1 MIKSGYLFDEKSRE
15 ISRLLFLL
23 DVLLTLLVLLLVY
36 RTRQYLGLESS
47 TGLAAH
53 VALLPILGVPLG
65 YFLTRF
71 GAYQGL
77 RVVSLA
83 KYAYMVVK
91 AFVISLAVL
100 VGILFFLKVDFVSRS
115 FLIGFSLLS
124 ILVMVVVRGG
134 LIWWYFRRSV
144 QKGENY
150 LKVLIIGTGRRAK
163 RLTEM
168 LNLHNEWGIHILGY
182 MDTES
187 EQVGEPV
194 LEGKV
199 LGTVHEIEKILTSQV
214 VDEVILAVPR
224 SSLSF
229 MEEIVSACE
238 EQGVRFRFMADV
250 FDLQVA
256 RMQMVEMDGIP
267 LLTFDPVA
275 QNEKMLL
282 IKRLMD
288 LAIVLAAMPLI
299 LPLMGLIALAIKIDD
314 GGPILFVQE
323 RVGLR
328 KRLFPMLKFRSMVV
342 DAEAKLK
349 EIEHLNEAEGP
360 NFKIAKDPRIT
371 KVGHFLRK
379 TSLDELPQ
387 LLNVIRGHM
396 SLVGPRPMS
405 QRDVEL
411 FDRGIQRKR
420 FSVKPGLTCIWQIS
434 GRSNLSFEKWLEL
447 DLKYIDEWNLWMDF
461 KILFLTI
468 PVVLKGS
475 GAV

>member
-1 MIKSGYLFDEKSRE
+1 MSSAYQFDEKSRE

-23 DVLLTLLVLLLVY
+23 DVLLTLLVMVLLFRVREYFGYERGNELPGY
-36 RTRQYLGLESS
+36 
-47 TGLAAH
+47 
-53 VALLPILGVPLG
+53 VALLIILGVPLG
-65 YFLTRF
+65 FFLNRF
-71 GAYQGL
+71 GAYRGL
-77 RVVSLA
+77 RVVALG
-83 KYAYMVVK
+83 KYVYMVAK
-91 AFVISLAVL
+91 SFFISMAAL
-100 VGILFFLKVDFVSRS
+100 VAILFFLKVDFVSRS
-115 FLIGFSLLS
+115 FLVQFTLLS
-124 ILVMVVVRGG
+124 ILVMVSVRAG
-134 LIWWYFRRSV
+134 LTWWYFRRSV
-144 QKGENY
+144 QKGANY
-150 LKVLIIGTGRRAK
+150 LKVLIIGTGQRAK

-168 LNLHNEWGIHILGY
+168 LNQHNEWGIHILGY
-182 MDTES
+182 LDTDAEH
-187 EQVGEPV
+187 VGEFV
-194 LEGKV
+194 EQGKA
-199 LGTVHEIEKILTSQV
+199 LGTVDEIEAVLTSQV

-224 SSLSF
+224 SSLRF

-256 RMQMVEMDGIP
+256 RMRMVEMDGIP

-275 QNEKMLL
+275 QNEEKLL
-282 IKRLMD
+282 VKRLMD
-288 LAIVLAAMPLI
+288 LILVLGTMPLI
-299 LPLMGLIALAIKIDD
+299 LPVMALIALAIKLDD
-314 GGPILFVQE
+314 GGPIFFVQQ

-349 EIEHLNEAEGP
+349 EIEHMNEAEGP
-360 NFKIAKDPRIT
+360 NFKIAHDPRIT
-371 KVGHFLRK
+371 RVGGFLRK

-405 QRDVEL
+405 MRDVDL
-411 FDRGIQRKR
+411 FDKGIQRKR

-447 DLKYIDEWNLWMDF
+447 DLKYIDEWNLWMDL
-461 KILFLTI
+461 KILFKTV

>member
-1 MIKSGYLFDEKSRE
+1 MSTAYLFDEKSRE

-23 DVLLTLLVLLLVY
+23 DILLTLLVMLLVF
-36 RTRQYLGLESS
+36 RTREYYGIDASS
-47 TGLAAH
+47 NLAVY

-71 GAYQGL
+71 GAYRGL
-77 RVVSLA
+77 RVVSLWR
-83 KYAYMVVK
+83 YAFMVVK
-91 AFVISLAVL
+91 AFAISLIIL

-115 FLIGFSLLS
+115 FLIEFAVAST
-124 ILVMVVVRGG
+124 LVMVAVRGS
-134 LIWWYFRRSV
+134 LVWWYFRRSV
-144 QKGENY
+144 QRGENY
-150 LKVLIIGTGRRAK
+150 LKVVIIGTGRRAK
-163 RLTEM
+163 HLTEM
-168 LNLHNEWGIHILGY
+168 LNRHNEWGIHILGY
-182 MDTES
+182 LDTDAKQAEGS
-187 EQVGEPV
+187 Q
-194 LEGKV
+194 LAGKV
-199 LGTVHEIEKILTSQV
+199 LGNVNEIEKILTSQV

-224 SSLSF
+224 SSLSY

-250 FDLQVA
+250 FALQVA
-256 RMQMVEMDGIP
+256 RMRLVEMDGIP

-275 QNEKMLL
+275 QNEEKLL
-282 IKRLMD
+282 VKRLMD
-288 LAIVLAAMPLI
+288 LIIVLAAMPI
-299 LPLMGLIALAIKIDD
+299 LLPIMGLIALAIKLDD
-314 GGPILFVQE
+314 GGPVFFVQE

-342 DAEAKLK
+342 DAEARLK

-371 KVGHFLRK
+371 RVGGFLRK

-411 FDRGIQRKR
+411 FDKGIQRKR

-434 GRSNLSFEKWLEL
+434 GRSNLSFERWLEL
-447 DLKYIDEWNLWMDF
+447 DLKYIDEWNLWMDL

>member
-1 MIKSGYLFDEKSRE
+1 MSTGYLFDEKSRE

-23 DVLLTLLVLLLVY
+23 DILLALLTLLVVFRVRVRY
-36 RTRQYLGLESS
+36 GLESS
-47 TGLAAH
+47 NDLAGY

-65 YFLTRF
+65 YFLTKF
-71 GAYQGL
+71 GAYRGL

-83 KYAYMVVK
+83 RYAYLLFK
-91 AFVISLAVL
+91 AFLISLTIL
-100 VGILFFLKVDFVSRS
+100 FGLLFFLKVDFVNRS
-115 FLIGFSLLS
+115 TLIMFSLLS
-124 ILVMVVVRGG
+124 IFVMVGVRGG
-134 LIWWYFRRSV
+134 LIWWYFRRSI
-144 QKGENY
+144 QRGENY
-150 LKVLIIGTGRRAK
+150 LKVLIIGTGRRA
-163 RLTEM
+163 RQLTDM
-168 LNLHNEWGIHILGY
+168 LNRHNEWGIHILGY
-182 MDTES
+182 LDTDS
-187 EQVGEPV
+187 RAAGTGQLAGQ
-194 LEGKV
+194 V
-199 LGTVHEIEKILTSQV
+199 LGTVQEIEEVLTSRV

-224 SSLSF
+224 SSLSL

-256 RMQMVEMDGIP
+256 RMRLVEMDGIP

-275 QNEKMLL
+275 QNEKKLL

-288 LAIVLAAMPLI
+288 LIIVLGAMPFI
-299 LPLMGLIALAIKIDD
+299 LPVMGLIALAIKLDD
-314 GGPILFVQE
+314 GGPIFFMQE
-323 RVGLR
+323 RVGLH
-328 KRLFPMLKFRSMVV
+328 KRIFPMLKFRSMVI
-342 DAEAKLK
+342 DAEAKMK

-360 NFKIAKDPRIT
+360 NFKIANDPRIT
-371 KVGHFLRK
+371 RVGRFIRK

-405 QRDVEL
+405 TRDVEL
-411 FDRGIQRKR
+411 FDKGIQRKR

-447 DLKYIDEWNLWMDF
+447 DLQYIDEWDLWVDL
-461 KILFLTI
+461 KILFKTV
-468 PVVLKGS
+468 PVVLRGS

>member
-1 MIKSGYLFDEKSRE
+1 LLYRVRVYLA
-15 ISRLLFLL
+15 
-23 DVLLTLLVLLLVY
+23 
-36 RTRQYLGLESS
+36 LESEKE
-47 TGLAAH
+47 LPAY
-53 VALLPILGVPLG
+53 VALLIIIGLPLG
-65 YFLTRF
+65 FLLLRF

-77 RVVSLA
+77 RVVSLLR
-83 KYAYMVVK
+83 YAFIVSK
-91 AFVISLAVL
+91 AYAISLAIL
-100 VGILFFLKVDFVSRS
+100 LAILFFLKVDVVSRS
-115 FLIGFSLLS
+115 FLLEYVLLI
-124 ILVMVVVRGG
+124 ILVMVSVRAG

-150 LKVLIIGTGRRAK
+150 LKVLIIGTGRRAQ

-168 LNLHNEWGIHILGY
+168 LNRHNEWGIHILGY
-182 MDTES
+182 LDTDA
-187 EQVGEPV
+187 EQVGGAV
-194 LEGKV
+194 LDAKV
-199 LGTVHEIEKILTSQV
+199 LGTVHEIEQVLTSRV

-224 SSLSF
+224 SNLSH

-282 IKRLMD
+282 VKRLMD
-288 LAIVLAAMPLI
+288 LTIVLASMPVV
-299 LPLMGLIALAIKIDD
+299 LPIMGLIALAIKLDD
-314 GGPILFVQE
+314 GGPIFFVQE

-328 KRLFPMLKFRSMVV
+328 KRSFPMLKFRSMVV
-342 DAEAKLK
+342 DAEARMK

-360 NFKIAKDPRIT
+360 NFKIADDPRIT
-371 KVGHFLRK
+371 RVGRFIRK

-447 DLKYIDEWNLWMDF
+447 DLKYIDEWDLWMDL
-461 KILFLTI
+461 KILFKTV

>member
-1 MIKSGYLFDEKSRE
+1 MVNPGNLFDEKSRE

-23 DVLLTLLVLLLVY
+23 DILLTLLVLVLVY
-36 RTRQYLGLESS
+36 DVRQYLGLESS

-53 VALLPILGVPLG
+53 VALLPILGVPMG
-65 YFLTRF
+65 YFLVRF

-77 RVVSLA
+77 RIVSLFR
-83 KYAYMVVK
+83 YAFIVLK
-91 AFVISLAVL
+91 AYLIGLIILLA
-100 VGILFFLKVDFVSRS
+100 ILFFLEVDFVSRS
-115 FLIGFSLLS
+115 FLVQFSLMN
-124 ILVMVVVRGG
+124 ILLMVLVRGG

-150 LKVLIIGTGRRAK
+150 LKVLIIGTGRRAR

-168 LNLHNEWGIHILGY
+168 LNSHNEWGIHILGY
-182 MDTES
+182 LDTQAS
-187 EQVGEPV
+187 QVEHP
-194 LEGKV
+194 LPEEKV
-199 LGTVHEIEKILTSQV
+199 LGTVDEIEDVLVSQV
-214 VDEVILAVPR
+214 VDEVILAIPR
-224 SSLSF
+224 SSLSY

-275 QNEKMLL
+275 QNEYMLL
-282 IKRLMD
+282 VKRLMD
-288 LAIVLAAMPLI
+288 LTIVLLCMPLI
-299 LPLMGLIALAIKIDD
+299 LPLMALIALAIKVDD
-314 GGPILFVQE
+314 GGPIFFVQE

-360 NFKIAKDPRIT
+360 NFKIADDPRIT
-371 KVGHFLRK
+371 RVGNFIRK

-405 QRDVEL
+405 QRDVEQ
-411 FDRGIQRKR
+411 FDQGIQRKR

-434 GRSNLSFEKWLEL
+434 GRSNLSFERWLEL
-447 DLKYIDEWNLWMDF
+447 DLKYIDEWNLWMDL
-461 KILFLTI
+461 KILFKTI
-468 PVVLKGS
+468 PVVVKGS

>member
-1 MIKSGYLFDEKSRE
+1 MVNPHNLFDEKSRE

-23 DVLLTLLVLLLVY
+23 DVLLTLLVFVLVFDA
-36 RTRQYLGLESS
+36 RVYLDIESS
-47 TGLAAH
+47 SDLSAH
-53 VALLPILGVPLG
+53 IALLPIIGVPMG
-65 YFLTRF
+65 YFLVRF

-77 RVVSLA
+77 RVVSLFR
-83 KYAYMVVK
+83 YAFIVLK
-91 AFVISLAVL
+91 AFFIGLLVLLA
-100 VGILFFLKVDFVSRS
+100 ILFFLKVDFVSRS
-115 FLIGFSLLS
+115 FLVQFSVLSMLL
-124 ILVMVVVRGG
+124 MVTVRGG
-134 LIWWYFRRSV
+134 LIWWYFRRSL

-150 LKVLIIGTGRRAK
+150 LKVLIIGTGRRAQH
-163 RLTEM
+163 LTEM
-168 LNLHNEWGIHILGY
+168 LNSHNEWGIHILGY
-182 MDTES
+182 LDTDAS
-187 EQVGEPV
+187 QADQRLV
-194 LEGKV
+194 EGRV
-199 LGTVHEIEKILTSQV
+199 LGNVSEIEEFLVSQV
-214 VDEVILAVPR
+214 IDEVILAVPR
-224 SSLSF
+224 SSLSY

-275 QNEKMLL
+275 QNESMLL
-282 IKRLMD
+282 VKRLMD
-288 LAIVLAAMPLI
+288 LTVVLLCMPLL
-299 LPLMGLIALAIKIDD
+299 LPLMALIALAIKIDD
-314 GGPILFVQE
+314 GGPIFFVQE

-328 KRLFPMLKFRSMVV
+328 KRLFPMLKFRSMVI

-360 NFKIAKDPRIT
+360 NFKIARDPRIT
-371 KVGHFLRK
+371 RVGHFIRK

-447 DLKYIDEWNLWMDF
+447 DLKYIDEWNLWMDL
-461 KILFLTI
+461 KILFKTI

>member
-1 MIKSGYLFDEKSRE
+1 MSAGYLFDEKSRE

-23 DVLLTLLVLLLVY
+23 DVLLTLLVMVLLY
-36 RTRQYLGLESS
+36 RVHEYLGLEEGH
-47 TGLAAH
+47 TLLAY
-53 VALLPILGVPLG
+53 VALLIILGVPLS
-65 YFLTRF
+65 FLLNRF
-71 GAYQGL
+71 GAYRGL
-77 RVVSLA
+77 RVVALG
-83 KYAYMVVK
+83 KYAYMVGK
-91 AFVISLAVL
+91 SFVISMSVL
-100 VGILFFLKVDFVSRS
+100 VAILFFLQVDFVSRA
-115 FLIGFSLLS
+115 FLLQFSLFS
-124 ILVMVVVRGG
+124 VVVMVSVRAG

-168 LNLHNEWGIHILGY
+168 LNRHNEWGIHILGY
-182 MDTES
+182 LDTDAEH
-187 EQVGEPV
+187 VGEFV
-194 LEGKV
+194 EHAKV
-199 LGTVHEIEKILTSQV
+199 LGTVDEITEVLTSQV

-229 MEEIVSACE
+229 MEEIVNACE
-238 EQGVRFRFMADV
+238 EQGVRFRLMADV
-250 FDLQVA
+250 LDMQVA
-256 RMQMVEMDGIP
+256 RMRMVEMDGIP

-275 QNEKMLL
+275 QNEEMLL
-282 IKRLMD
+282 VKRLMD
-288 LAIVLAAMPLI
+288 LILVLGAMPLI
-299 LPLMGLIALAIKIDD
+299 LPLMALTALAIKLDD
-314 GGPILFVQE
+314 GGPIFFVQQ

-328 KRLFPMLKFRSMVV
+328 KRIFPMLKFRSMVV

-360 NFKIAKDPRIT
+360 NFKIARDPRIT
-371 KVGHFLRK
+371 RVGAFLRK

-405 QRDVEL
+405 MRDVDQ
-411 FDRGIQRKR
+411 FDKGIQRKR

-447 DLKYIDEWNLWMDF
+447 DLKYIDEWNLWMDL
-461 KILFLTI
+461 KILFKTV

>member
-1 MIKSGYLFDEKSRE
+1 MSSGYLFDEKSRE

-23 DVLLTLLVLLLVY
+23 DILLSLLMLLVLYRAHEYFGLV
-36 RTRQYLGLESS
+36 TGS
-47 TGLAAH
+47 TTLPAY
-53 VALLPILGVPLG
+53 VALLIILGVPLG
-65 YFLTRF
+65 FLLNRF
-71 GAYQGL
+71 GAYRGL
-77 RVVSLA
+77 RVVSLV
-83 KYAYMVVK
+83 KYTYIVGKAYL
-91 AFVISLAVL
+91 ISLATL
-100 VGILFFLKVDFVSRS
+100 VVILFFLQVDFVSRS
-115 FLIGFSLLS
+115 FLIQYVLLS
-124 ILVMVVVRGG
+124 ILVMVFVRGS

-150 LKVLIIGTGRRAK
+150 LKVLIIGTGQRAK
-163 RLTEM
+163 HLTDM
-168 LNLHNEWGIHILGY
+168 LNRHNEWGIHVLGY
-182 MDTES
+182 LDTDVEH
-187 EQVGEPV
+187 VGSSILNGE
-194 LEGKV
+194 V
-199 LGTVHEIEKILTSQV
+199 LGTVHEIEQVLTSQV

-224 SSLSF
+224 SSLSY

-256 RMQMVEMDGIP
+256 RMRMVEMDGIP

-275 QNEKMLL
+275 QNESKLL
-282 IKRLMD
+282 VKRFMD
-288 LAIVLAAMPLI
+288 LILVLGAMPLI
-299 LPLMGLIALAIKIDD
+299 LPIMGLIALAIRLDD
-314 GGPILFVQE
+314 GGPIFFVQE

-360 NFKIAKDPRIT
+360 NFKIAHDPRIT
-371 KVGHFLRK
+371 RVGRFIRK

-434 GRSNLSFEKWLEL
+434 GRSNLSFERWLEL
-447 DLKYIDEWNLWMDF
+447 DLKYIDEWNLWMDL
-461 KILFLTI
+461 KILFMTI

>member
-1 MIKSGYLFDEKSRE
+1 MSSGYLFDEKSRE
-15 ISRLLFLL
+15 ISRLLYLL
-23 DVLLTLLVLLLVY
+23 DILLTLLVMILLY
-36 RTRQYLGLESS
+36 RIRQHLGLEMQQS
-47 TGLAAH
+47 LARY
-53 VALLPILGVPLG
+53 VALLPIIGVPLG
-65 YFLTRF
+65 YFLHRF

-77 RVVSLA
+77 RVLSLLKYTYIVS
-83 KYAYMVVK
+83 K
-91 AFVISLAVL
+91 AFLISLAIL
-100 VGILFFLKVDFVSRS
+100 VAILFFLQVDFVNRA
-115 FLIGFSLLS
+115 FLIEYAVLS
-124 ILVMVVVRGG
+124 TLVMVSVRGG

-150 LKVLIIGTGRRAK
+150 LKVLIIGTGKRAQH
-163 RLTEM
+163 LTEM
-168 LNLHNEWGIHILGY
+168 LNRHNEWGIHILGY
-182 MDTES
+182 LDTDAEH
-187 EQVGEPV
+187 VGDSV
-194 LEGKV
+194 LNSKV
-199 LGTVHEIEKILTSQV
+199 LGTVHEIEKVLTGQV

-224 SSLSF
+224 SSLRY
-229 MEEIVSACE
+229 MEEIVAACE

-250 FDLQVA
+250 FDLRVA

-282 IKRLMD
+282 AKRLMD
-288 LAIVLAAMPLI
+288 LSLVLASMPLV
-299 LPLMGLIALAIKIDD
+299 LPVMGLIALAIKLDD
-314 GGPILFVQE
+314 GGPIFFVQE

-360 NFKIAKDPRIT
+360 NFKIAHDPRIT
-371 KVGHFLRK
+371 RVGRFIRK
-379 TSLDELPQ
+379 TSLDEIPQ
-387 LLNVIRGHM
+387 LLNVVRGHM

-405 QRDVEL
+405 IRDVEL

-447 DLKYIDEWNLWMDF
+447 DLKYIDEWNLWMDL
-461 KILFLTI
+461 KILFKTV

>member
-1 MIKSGYLFDEKSRE
+1 MVNPHSLFDEKSRE

-23 DVLLTLLVLLLVY
+23 DILLNLLVLILVFDV
-36 RTRQYLGLESS
+36 RQFLGLESS
-47 TGLAAH
+47 SSLAAH
-53 VALLPILGVPLG
+53 VALLPILGVPMG
-65 YFLTRF
+65 YFLVRF

-77 RVVSLA
+77 RIVSLFR
-83 KYAYMVVK
+83 YAFIVLK
-91 AFVISLAVL
+91 AFSIGLVVLLA
-100 VGILFFLKVDFVSRS
+100 ILFFLKVDFVSRF
-115 FLIGFSLLS
+115 FLVQYSVLS
-124 ILVMVVVRGG
+124 ILLMVIVRGG

-150 LKVLIIGTGRRAK
+150 LKVLIIGTGRRAL

-168 LNLHNEWGIHILGY
+168 LNSHNEWGIHILGY
-182 MDTES
+182 VDTDS
-187 EQVGEPV
+187 TQQDQKLVD
-194 LEGKV
+194 GKV
-199 LGTVHEIEKILTSQV
+199 LGSVDEIENVLVSQV

-224 SSLSF
+224 SSLSY
-229 MEEIVSACE
+229 MEDIVSACE

-275 QNEKMLL
+275 QNEYMLL
-282 IKRLMD
+282 VKRLMD
-288 LAIVLAAMPLI
+288 LTLVLLCMPLI
-299 LPLMGLIALAIKIDD
+299 LPIMAMIALAIKIDD
-314 GGPILFVQE
+314 GGPVFFMQE

-328 KRLFPMLKFRSMVV
+328 KRLFPMMKFRSMVV

-360 NFKIAKDPRIT
+360 NFKIARDPRIT
-371 KVGHFLRK
+371 RVGNFIRK

-447 DLKYIDEWNLWMDF
+447 DLKYIDEWNLWMDL
-461 KILFLTI
+461 KILFKTI

>member
-1 MIKSGYLFDEKSRE
+1 MRSGYLFDEKSRE

-23 DVLLTLLVLLLVY
+23 DILLTLLVMILLY
-36 RTRQYLGLESS
+36 RVREHFGREPEGILP
-47 TGLAAH
+47 AF
-53 VALLPILGVPLG
+53 VAILIILDVPLG
-65 YFLTRF
+65 FFLTKF

-77 RVVSLA
+77 RTVSVVR
-83 KYAYMVVK
+83 YAYIVGK
-91 AFVISLAVL
+91 GFLISIALLVL
-100 VGILFFLKVDFVSRS
+100 ILFFLKVDFVNRS
-115 FLIGFSLLS
+115 FLFEYAVLS
-124 ILVMVVVRGG
+124 TLVMVSVRAG

-150 LKVLIIGTGRRAK
+150 LKVLIIGTGRRAQN
-163 RLTEM
+163 LAEM
-168 LNLHNEWGIHILGY
+168 LNRHNEWGIHILGY
-182 MDTES
+182 LDTDPGHVDET
-187 EQVGEPV
+187 V
-194 LEGKV
+194 LNGKV
-199 LGTVHEIEKILTSQV
+199 LGTVHEIEEMLTSRV

-224 SSLSF
+224 NSLSF

-238 EQGVRFRFMADV
+238 EQGVRFRLMADV

-256 RMQMVEMDGIP
+256 RMRMVEMDGIP

-275 QNEKMLL
+275 QNEEILL
-282 IKRLMD
+282 VKRLMD
-288 LAIVLAAMPLI
+288 LILVLSAMPLL
-299 LPLMGLIALAIKIDD
+299 LPVMGLIALAIKLDD
-314 GGPILFVQE
+314 GGPIFFIQE

-328 KRLFPMLKFRSMVV
+328 KRIFPMMKFRSMVV

-360 NFKIAKDPRIT
+360 NFKITHDPRIT
-371 KVGHFLRK
+371 RVGRFIRK
-379 TSLDELPQ
+379 ASLDELPQ

-411 FDRGIQRKR
+411 FDSGIQRKR

-447 DLKYIDEWNLWMDF
+447 DLKYIDEWNLWMDL
-461 KILFLTI
+461 KILFKTI

>member
-1 MIKSGYLFDEKSRE
+1 MSSAYQFDEKSRE

-23 DVLLTLLVLLLVY
+23 DVLLTLLVLVLLFRV
-36 RTRQYLGLESS
+36 REYLGLER
-47 TGLAAH
+47 GHELPAYL
-53 VALLPILGVPLG
+53 ALLIILGVPLG
-65 YFLTRF
+65 YFLNRF
-71 GAYQGL
+71 GAYRGL
-77 RVVSLA
+77 RVVALG
-83 KYAYMVVK
+83 KYIYMVAK
-91 AFVISLAVL
+91 SFVISLAAL
-100 VGILFFLKVDFVSRS
+100 MALLFFLKVDFVSRS
-115 FLIGFSLLS
+115 FLVQFTLLS
-124 ILVMVVVRGG
+124 ILVMVSVRAG

-144 QKGENY
+144 QKGANY
-150 LKVLIIGTGRRAK
+150 LKVLIIGTGKRAK

-168 LNLHNEWGIHILGY
+168 LNRHNEWGIHILGY
-182 MDTES
+182 LDTDAEH
-187 EQVGEPV
+187 VGEFV
-194 LEGKV
+194 EQGKV
-199 LGTVHEIEKILTSQV
+199 LGTVDEIEEVLTSQV

-229 MEEIVSACE
+229 MEEIVNACE

-256 RMQMVEMDGIP
+256 RMRMVEMDGIP

-275 QNEKMLL
+275 QNEEKLL
-282 IKRLMD
+282 VKRFMD
-288 LAIVLAAMPLI
+288 LILVLGTMPLI
-299 LPLMGLIALAIKIDD
+299 LPLMALIALAIKLDD
-314 GGPILFVQE
+314 GGPIFFVQQ

-328 KRLFPMLKFRSMVV
+328 KRIFPMLKFRSMVV

-360 NFKIAKDPRIT
+360 NFKIARDPRIT
-371 KVGHFLRK
+371 RVGAFLRK

-405 QRDVEL
+405 MRDVDQ
-411 FDRGIQRKR
+411 FDKGIQRKR

-447 DLKYIDEWNLWMDF
+447 DLKYIDEWNLWMDL
-461 KILFLTI
+461 KILFKTV

>member
-1 MIKSGYLFDEKSRE
+1 MASSYLFDEKSRE

-23 DVLLTLLVLLLVY
+23 DILLNLMVMILLY
-36 RTRQYLGLESS
+36 RVREYLGLKMGQS
-47 TGLAAH
+47 LDAY
-53 VALLPILGVPLG
+53 VAMLIIFGVPLG
-65 YFLTRF
+65 FFLNKF

-77 RVVSLA
+77 RVVSLI
-83 KYAYMVVK
+83 KYAYMVGK
-91 AFVISLAVL
+91 AFLISLALL
-100 VGILFFLKVDFVSRS
+100 VAILFFLKVDFVSRS
-115 FLIGFSLLS
+115 LLIEYAVFS
-124 ILVMVVVRGG
+124 ILVMVSVRGG
-134 LIWWYFRRSV
+134 LIWWYFRRSI

-150 LKVLIIGTGRRAK
+150 LKVLIIGTGRRA
-163 RLTEM
+163 RHLTEM
-168 LNLHNEWGIHILGY
+168 LNRHNEWGIHILGY
-182 MDTES
+182 LDTVAEH
-187 EQVGEPV
+187 VGNSV
-194 LEGKV
+194 LDSKV
-199 LGTVHEIEKILTSQV
+199 LGTVNEIEKVLTSRV

-224 SSLSF
+224 SSLSY
-229 MEEIVSACE
+229 MEEIVNACE

-256 RMQMVEMDGIP
+256 RMRMVEMDGIP

-275 QNEKMLL
+275 QNEEKLL

-288 LAIVLAAMPLI
+288 LILVLGAMPLI
-299 LPLMGLIALAIKIDD
+299 LPVMALIALAIKLDD
-314 GGPILFVQE
+314 GGPIFFVQE

-342 DAEAKLK
+342 DAEAKMK

-360 NFKIAKDPRIT
+360 NFKISHDPRIT
-371 KVGHFLRK
+371 RVGRFIRK
-379 TSLDELPQ
+379 ASLDELPQ

-411 FDRGIQRKR
+411 FDKGIQRKR

-447 DLKYIDEWNLWMDF
+447 DLKYIDEWNLWMDL
-461 KILFLTI
+461 KILFKTV

>member
-1 MIKSGYLFDEKSRE
+1 M
-15 ISRLLFLL
+15 LFLL
-23 DVLLTLLVLLLVY
+23 DILLTLLVMILLY
-36 RTRQYLGLESS
+36 RVHQYFGAKMNQN
-47 TGLAAH
+47 LASY
-53 VALLPILGVPLG
+53 VALLPIIGVPLG
-65 YFLTRF
+65 YFLHRF

-77 RVVSLA
+77 RVVSLVN
-83 KYAYMVVK
+83 YAYVVSK
-91 AFVISLAVL
+91 AFLISLAIL
-100 VGILFFLKVDFVSRS
+100 VVILFFLQVDFVDR
-115 FLIGFSLLS
+115 SLLIEYAVLS
-124 ILVMVVVRGG
+124 TLVMVSVRGG
-134 LIWWYFRRSV
+134 LVWWYFRRSV

-150 LKVLIIGTGRRAK
+150 LKLLIIGTGKRAQH
-163 RLTEM
+163 LTEM
-168 LNLHNEWGIHILGY
+168 LNRHNEWGIHILGY
-182 MDTES
+182 LDTDVEH
-187 EQVGEPV
+187 VGDSV
-194 LEGKV
+194 LNAKV
-199 LGTVHEIEKILTSQV
+199 LGTVHEIEKVLTSQV

-224 SSLSF
+224 SSLRY
-229 MEEIVSACE
+229 MEEIVAACE

-282 IKRLMD
+282 AKRLMD
-288 LAIVLAAMPLI
+288 LSFVLASMPLV
-299 LPLMGLIALAIKIDD
+299 LPIMALIALAIKLDD
-314 GGPILFVQE
+314 GGPIFFVQE

-360 NFKIAKDPRIT
+360 NFKIAHDPRIT
-371 KVGHFLRK
+371 RVGRFIRK

-447 DLKYIDEWNLWMDF
+447 DLQYIDDWNLWMDL
-461 KILFLTI
+461 KILFKTV

>member
-1 MIKSGYLFDEKSRE
+1 MRSGYLFDEKSRE

-23 DVLLTLLVLLLVY
+23 DILLTLLVMILLY
-36 RTRQYLGLESS
+36 RVRELYGYEPGHTLPAY
-47 TGLAAH
+47 
-53 VALLPILGVPLG
+53 VALLVIFDVPLG
-65 YFLTRF
+65 FLLNKF

-77 RVVSLA
+77 RIVPLA
-83 KYAYMVVK
+83 RYAYIVGK
-91 AFVISLAVL
+91 GFLISLAIL
-100 VGILFFLKVDFVSRS
+100 VVILFFLKVDFVNRA
-115 FLIGFSLLS
+115 FLLQFALLS
-124 ILVMVVVRGG
+124 ILIMVSVRAG
-134 LIWWYFRRSV
+134 LVWWYFRRSV

-163 RLTEM
+163 NLTEM
-168 LNLHNEWGIHILGY
+168 LNRHNEWGIHVLGY
-182 MDTES
+182 LDTDPGH
-187 EQVGEPV
+187 VGESV
-194 LEGKV
+194 MNGKV
-199 LGTVHEIEKILTSQV
+199 LGAVTQIEEVLTSQV

-224 SSLSF
+224 SRLSF
-229 MEEIVSACE
+229 MEEIVNACE
-238 EQGVRFRFMADV
+238 EQGVRFRLMADV

-256 RMQMVEMDGIP
+256 RMRMVEMDGIP

-275 QNEKMLL
+275 QNEDKLL

-288 LAIVLAAMPLI
+288 LILVLGTMPLV
-299 LPLMGLIALAIKIDD
+299 LPVMGLIALAIKLDD
-314 GGPILFVQE
+314 GGPIFFVQE

-349 EIEHLNEAEGP
+349 EVEHLNEAEGP
-360 NFKIAKDPRIT
+360 NFKIADDPRIT
-371 KVGHFLRK
+371 RVGKFIRK

-411 FDRGIQRKR
+411 FDKGIQRKR

-434 GRSNLSFEKWLEL
+434 GRSNLSFERWLEL
-447 DLKYIDEWNLWMDF
+447 DLKYIDEWNLWMDL
-461 KILFLTI
+461 KILFKTV
-468 PVVLKGS
+468 PVVLRGS

>member
-1 MIKSGYLFDEKSRE
+1 MSTAYLFDEKSRE
-15 ISRLLFLL
+15 MSRLLFLL
-23 DVLLTLLVLLLVY
+23 DILLTLLMMLLVFRVREYY
-36 RTRQYLGLESS
+36 RIDTSNH
-47 TGLAAH
+47 LAVY

-65 YFLTRF
+65 YLLTRF
-71 GAYQGL
+71 GAYRGL
-77 RVVSLA
+77 RIVSLL
-83 KYAYMVVK
+83 KYTYMVIK
-91 AFVISLAVL
+91 AFVISLTIL

-115 FLIGFSLLS
+115 FLLEFAIAS
-124 ILVMVVVRGG
+124 ILVMVAVRGG

-144 QKGENY
+144 QLGENY
-150 LKVLIIGTGRRAK
+150 LKVVIIGTGRRAK
-163 RLTEM
+163 HLTEM
-168 LNLHNEWGIHILGY
+168 LNRHNEWGIHILGY
-182 MDTES
+182 LDTDSKQPEGS
-187 EQVGEPV
+187 QVDGE
-194 LEGKV
+194 V
-199 LGTVHEIEKILTSQV
+199 LGTVQEIEKVLTSQV
-214 VDEVILAVPR
+214 VDEVMLAVPR
-224 SSLSF
+224 SSLSY

-250 FDLQVA
+250 FELQVA
-256 RMQMVEMDGIP
+256 RMRLVEMDGIP

-275 QNEKMLL
+275 QNEEKLL

-288 LAIVLAAMPLI
+288 LIIVLAAMPVI
-299 LPLMGLIALAIKIDD
+299 LPIMGLIALAIKIDD
-314 GGPILFVQE
+314 GGPVFFVQE

-328 KRLFPMLKFRSMVV
+328 KRIFPMMKFRSMVV
-342 DAEAKLK
+342 DAEARLK

-371 KVGHFLRK
+371 RVGGVLRK

-411 FDRGIQRKR
+411 FDKGIQRKR

-434 GRSNLSFEKWLEL
+434 GRSNLSFERWLEL
-447 DLKYIDEWNLWMDF
+447 DLKYIDEWNLWMDL
-461 KILFLTI
+461 KILLMTI
-468 PVVLKGS
+468 PVVLRGS

>member
-1 MIKSGYLFDEKSRE
+1 MVNPRNLFDEKSRE

-23 DVLLTLLVLLLVY
+23 DVLLTLLVLVLVY
-36 RTRQYLGLESS
+36 DVRHIFGLESR

-65 YFLTRF
+65 YFLLRF

-77 RVVSLA
+77 RIVSLF
-83 KYAYMVVK
+83 KYAFIVVK
-91 AFVISLAVL
+91 AFIISLTILLA
-100 VGILFFLKVDFVSRS
+100 ILFFLKVDFVSRS
-115 FLIGFSLLS
+115 FLVQFSVLTILL
-124 ILVMVVVRGG
+124 MVIVRGS

-150 LKVLIIGTGRRAK
+150 LKVLIIGTGRRAR
-163 RLTEM
+163 RLTKM
-168 LNLHNEWGIHILGY
+168 LNSHNEWGIDILGY
-182 MDTES
+182 LDTDS
-187 EQVGEPV
+187 NALDQP
-194 LEGKV
+194 LPDGKV
-199 LGTVHEIEKILTSQV
+199 LGNVSEIEEILVSQV

-224 SSLSF
+224 SSLSY

-275 QNEKMLL
+275 QNEYKLL
-282 IKRLMD
+282 VKRLMD
-288 LAIVLAAMPLI
+288 LTIVLLCMPLI
-299 LPLMGLIALAIKIDD
+299 LPIMALIALAIKIDD
-314 GGPILFVQE
+314 GGPIFFVQE

-360 NFKIAKDPRIT
+360 NFKIARDPRIT
-371 KVGHFLRK
+371 RVGHFIRK

-447 DLKYIDEWNLWMDF
+447 DLKYIDEWNLWMDL
-461 KILFLTI
+461 KILFKTI
-468 PVVLKGS
+468 PVVVKGS

>member
-1 MIKSGYLFDEKSRE
+1 MSSGYLFDEKSRE

-23 DVLLTLLVLLLVY
+23 DLLLTLLVMLLLFRVREY
-36 RTRQYLGLESS
+36 SGLESGES
-47 TGLAAH
+47 LPSY
-53 VALLPILGVPLG
+53 VAILVILYVPIGFLLNK
-65 YFLTRF
+65 F
-71 GAYQGL
+71 GAYRGL
-77 RVVSLA
+77 RVVSLVR
-83 KYAYMVVK
+83 YAYIVGK
-91 AFVISLAVL
+91 AFLISLAILAV
-100 VGILFFLKVDFVSRS
+100 ILFFLKVDFVSRT
-115 FLIGFSLLS
+115 FLLQYAVLS
-124 ILVMVVVRGG
+124 IAVMVAVRAS
-134 LIWWYFRRSV
+134 LVWWYFRRSV

-150 LKVLIIGTGRRAK
+150 LKVLIIGTGRRAQH
-163 RLTEM
+163 LTEM
-168 LNLHNEWGIHILGY
+168 LNSHNEWGIDILGY
-182 MDTES
+182 LDTNADH
-187 EQVGEPV
+187 VGQSV
-194 LEGKV
+194 LNSKV
-199 LGTVHEIEKILTSQV
+199 LGTVHEIENVLTSRV

-224 SSLSF
+224 SSLSH
-229 MEEIVSACE
+229 MPEIVDACE

-256 RMQMVEMDGIP
+256 RMRMVEMDGIP

-275 QNEKMLL
+275 QNEEKLL

-288 LAIVLAAMPLI
+288 LILVLGAMPLI
-299 LPLMGLIALAIKIDD
+299 LPVMGLIALAIKLDD
-314 GGPILFVQE
+314 GGPIFFVQE

-349 EIEHLNEAEGP
+349 EIEHMNEAEGP
-360 NFKIAKDPRIT
+360 NFKIAHDPRIT
-371 KVGHFLRK
+371 RVGRIIRK

-411 FDRGIQRKR
+411 FDKGIQRKR

-447 DLKYIDEWNLWMDF
+447 DLKYIDEWDLWMDL
-461 KILFLTI
+461 KILLKTV

>member
-1 MIKSGYLFDEKSRE
+1 MKSGYLFDEKSRE

-23 DVLLTLLVLLLVY
+23 DILLTLLVLLLVI
-36 RTRQYLGLESS
+36 RVRQYLGLDSRS
-47 TGLAAH
+47 TLPGY
-53 VALLPILGVPLG
+53 VALLPIIGVPLG
-65 YFLTRF
+65 FFLRKF

-77 RVVSLA
+77 RVVSLV
-83 KYAYMVVK
+83 KYTYMVVK
-91 AFVISLAVL
+91 AFLISLTIL
-100 VGILFFLKVDFVSRS
+100 VGILFFLKVTFVSRA
-115 FLIGFSLLS
+115 FLLEFTLLC
-124 ILVMVVVRGG
+124 IIVLVVVRGG

-163 RLTEM
+163 HLTEM
-168 LNLHNEWGIHILGY
+168 LNRHNEWGIHILGY
-182 MDTES
+182 LDTDAS
-187 EQVGEPV
+187 HVGEYI
-194 LEGKV
+194 LGGKV
-199 LGTVHEIEKILTSQV
+199 LGTVHDIEKILTSRV

-224 SSLSF
+224 SSLSY
-229 MEEIVSACE
+229 MEEIVNACE
-238 EQGVRFRFMADV
+238 EQAVRFRFMADV

-256 RMQMVEMDGIP
+256 RMRMVEMDGIP

-275 QNEKMLL
+275 QNEDKLL

-288 LAIVLAAMPLI
+288 LILVLSVMPMV
-299 LPLMGLIALAIKIDD
+299 LPVMALIALAIKLDD
-314 GGPILFVQE
+314 GGPIFFVQE

-328 KRLFPMLKFRSMVV
+328 KRLFPMLKFRSMVM
-342 DAEAKLK
+342 DAEARIK
-349 EIEHLNEAEGP
+349 EIEHLNEAQGP
-360 NFKIAKDPRIT
+360 NFKITNDPRIT
-371 KVGHFLRK
+371 RVGKFIRK

-405 QRDVEL
+405 KRDVEL
-411 FDRGIQRKR
+411 FDKGIQRKR

-447 DLKYIDEWNLWMDF
+447 DLKYIDEWNLWVDL
-461 KILFLTI
+461 KILFKTI

>member
-1 MIKSGYLFDEKSRE
+1 MFDEKSRE

-23 DVLLTLLVLLLVY
+23 DILLTLLTMILLY
-36 RTRQYLGLESS
+36 RVREYLGHDLGQS
-47 TGLAAH
+47 LAAY
-53 VALLPILGVPLG
+53 VALLLIIGVPLG
-65 YFLTRF
+65 FFLSKF

-77 RVVSLA
+77 RVVSLV
-83 KYAYMVVK
+83 KYAYVVSK
-91 AFVISLAVL
+91 AFAISLAIL
-100 VGILFFLKVDFVSRS
+100 VAILFFLKVTFVSRS
-115 FLIGFSLLS
+115 LLIEYAVIS
-124 ILVMVVVRGG
+124 IVVMVSVRGG

-150 LKVLIIGTGRRAK
+150 LKVLIIGTGRRAQH
-163 RLTEM
+163 LTEM
-168 LNLHNEWGIHILGY
+168 LNRHNEWGIHILGY
-182 MDTES
+182 LDTDA
-187 EQVGEPV
+187 EQVGGSV
-194 LEGKV
+194 LNEKV
-199 LGTVHEIEKILTSQV
+199 LGAVHEIEKVLTSQV

-224 SSLSF
+224 DSLSY
-229 MEEIVSACE
+229 MEQIVNACE

-282 IKRLMD
+282 AKRLMD
-288 LAIVLAAMPLI
+288 LTFVLASMPLI
-299 LPLMGLIALAIKIDD
+299 LPVMGLIALAIKLDD
-314 GGPILFVQE
+314 GGPVFFVQE

-342 DAEAKLK
+342 DAEAKMK

-360 NFKIAKDPRIT
+360 NFKIAHDPRIT
-371 KVGHFLRK
+371 RVGRFIRK

-405 QRDVEL
+405 KRDVEL
-411 FDRGIQRKR
+411 FDKGIQRKR

-434 GRSNLSFEKWLEL
+434 GRSNLSFERWLEL
-447 DLKYIDEWNLWMDF
+447 DLKYIDEWNLWMDL
-461 KILFLTI
+461 KILFKTV
-468 PVVLKGS
+468 PVVLRGS

>member
-1 MIKSGYLFDEKSRE
+1 MASGYLFDEKSRE

-23 DVLLTLLVLLLVY
+23 DILLNLLVMILLY
-36 RTRQYLGLESS
+36 RVREYLGLKVDESM
-47 TGLAAH
+47 
-53 VALLPILGVPLG
+53 VAYVVLLIIIGVPLG
-65 YFLTRF
+65 FFLNKF
-71 GAYQGL
+71 GAYRGL
-77 RVVSLA
+77 RVVSLL
-83 KYAYMVVK
+83 KYAYMLGK
-91 AFVISLAVL
+91 AFLISLAL
-100 VGILFFLKVDFVSRS
+100 LFAILFFLKVENVSRS
-115 FLIGFSLLS
+115 FLIEYAALS
-124 ILVMVVVRGG
+124 ILVMVSVRGG
-134 LIWWYFRRSV
+134 LIWWYFRRSL

-150 LKVLIIGTGRRAK
+150 LQVLIIGTGRRAQL
-163 RLTEM
+163 LTEM
-168 LNLHNEWGIHILGY
+168 LNRHNEWGIHILGY
-182 MDTES
+182 LDTVTEH
-187 EQVGEPV
+187 VGNSV
-194 LEGKV
+194 LDGKV
-199 LGTVHEIEKILTSQV
+199 LGTVNEIDKVLTSRV

-224 SSLSF
+224 SSLSY
-229 MEEIVSACE
+229 MEEIVNACE

-256 RMQMVEMDGIP
+256 RMRMVEMDGIP

-275 QNEKMLL
+275 QNEEKLL

-288 LAIVLAAMPLI
+288 LILVLGVMPLI
-299 LPLMGLIALAIKIDD
+299 LPVMALIALAIKLDD
-314 GGPILFVQE
+314 GGPIFFVQE

-360 NFKIAKDPRIT
+360 NFKITRDPRIT
-371 KVGHFLRK
+371 RVGRFIRK
-379 TSLDELPQ
+379 ASLDELPQ

-405 QRDVEL
+405 KRDVEL
-411 FDRGIQRKR
+411 FDKGIQRKR

-447 DLKYIDEWNLWMDF
+447 DLKYIDEWNLWMDL
-461 KILFLTI
+461 KILFKTV

>member
-1 MIKSGYLFDEKSRE
+1 MKSGNLFDEKSRE

-23 DVLLTLLVLLLVY
+23 DILLTLLMLLLVI
-36 RTRQYLGLESS
+36 RVRQYMGLDARSN
-47 TGLAAH
+47 LAPY
-53 VALLPILGVPLG
+53 VGLLPIIGVPLG
-65 YFLTRF
+65 FFLSKF

-77 RVVSLA
+77 RVASLFR
-83 KYAYMVVK
+83 YAYVVVK
-91 AFVISLAVL
+91 AFLISLTIL
-100 VGILFFLKVDFVSRS
+100 VGILFFLKVTFFSRL
-115 FLIGFSLLS
+115 FLLEFTLLS
-124 ILVMVVVRGG
+124 IFVMVAVRGG

-163 RLTEM
+163 HLTEM
-168 LNLHNEWGIHILGY
+168 LNRHNEWGIHILGY
-182 MDTES
+182 LDTDES
-187 EQVGEPV
+187 HVGKSV
-194 LEGKV
+194 LDGKV
-199 LGTVHEIEKILTSQV
+199 LGTVHEIEEILTSQV

-224 SSLSF
+224 SSLSY
-229 MEEIVSACE
+229 MEEIINACE
-238 EQGVRFRFMADV
+238 EQAVRFRFMADV
-250 FDLQVA
+250 FDMKVA
-256 RMQMVEMDGIP
+256 RMRMVEMDGIP

-275 QNEKMLL
+275 QNEDKLL

-288 LAIVLAAMPLI
+288 LILVLSVMPVVLPVMALI
-299 LPLMGLIALAIKIDD
+299 SLAIKLDD
-314 GGPILFVQE
+314 GGPIFFVQE

-328 KRLFPMLKFRSMVV
+328 KRLFPMLKFRSMVM
-342 DAEAKLK
+342 DAEARIK

-360 NFKIAKDPRIT
+360 NFKIANDPRIT
-371 KVGHFLRK
+371 RVGKFIRK

-387 LLNVIRGHM
+387 LLNVIRGQM

-411 FDRGIQRKR
+411 FDKGIQRKR

-447 DLKYIDEWNLWMDF
+447 DLKYIDEWNLLVDL
-461 KILFLTI
+461 KILFKTI

>member
-1 MIKSGYLFDEKSRE
+1 MTSGYLFDEKSRE

-23 DVLLTLLVLLLVY
+23 DILLNLLVMILLY
-36 RTRQYLGLESS
+36 RVRDYLKLEMGQSM
-47 TGLAAH
+47 AAY
-53 VALLPILGVPLG
+53 VALLIIISVPLG
-65 YFLTRF
+65 FFLNKF

-77 RVVSLA
+77 RVVSLI
-83 KYAYMVVK
+83 KYAYIVGK
-91 AFVISLAVL
+91 AYLISLAIL
-100 VGILFFLKVDFVSRS
+100 FAILFFLKVEHVSRS
-115 FLIGFSLLS
+115 FLIEYTALS
-124 ILVMVVVRGG
+124 ILVMVSVRGG
-134 LIWWYFRRSV
+134 LIWWYFRRSI

-150 LKVLIIGTGRRAK
+150 LKVLIIGTGRRAQL
-163 RLTEM
+163 LTEM
-168 LNLHNEWGIHILGY
+168 LNRHNEWGIHILGY
-182 MDTES
+182 LDTITEH
-187 EQVGEPV
+187 VGNSA
-194 LEGKV
+194 LKGKV
-199 LGTVHEIEKILTSQV
+199 LGPINEIDKVLTSRV

-224 SSLSF
+224 SSLSH
-229 MEEIVSACE
+229 MEEIVNACE

-250 FDLQVA
+250 FDLQVT
-256 RMQMVEMDGIP
+256 RMSMVEMDGIP

-275 QNEKMLL
+275 QNEKKLL

-288 LAIVLAAMPLI
+288 LILVLGTMPLI
-299 LPLMGLIALAIKIDD
+299 LPVMALIALAIKLDD
-314 GGPILFVQE
+314 GGPIFFVQE

-360 NFKIAKDPRIT
+360 NFKITHDPRIT
-371 KVGHFLRK
+371 RVGRFIRK
-379 TSLDELPQ
+379 ASLDELPQ

-411 FDRGIQRKR
+411 FDKGIQRKR

-434 GRSNLSFEKWLEL
+434 GRSNLSFERWLEL
-447 DLKYIDEWNLWMDF
+447 DLKYIDEWNLWMDL
-461 KILFLTI
+461 KILFKTF

>member
-1 MIKSGYLFDEKSRE
+1 MSSGYLFDEKSRE
-15 ISRLLFLL
+15 ISRLLSLL
-23 DVLLTLLVLLLVY
+23 DVLLTLLVMVLLY
-36 RTRQYLGLESS
+36 RVREHFGLEE
-47 TGLAAH
+47 GHRLPAY
-53 VALLPILGVPLG
+53 VALLIILGVPLG
-65 YFLTRF
+65 FFLTRF
-71 GAYQGL
+71 GAYRGL
-77 RVVSLA
+77 RVVTLA
-83 KYAYMVVK
+83 RYAYMVSK
-91 AFVISLAVL
+91 GFFISMAIL
-100 VGILFFLKVDFVSRS
+100 VAILFFLKVDFVSRS
-115 FLIGFSLLS
+115 FLLQFSLLS
-124 ILVMVVVRGG
+124 IFLMVSVRAG

-168 LNLHNEWGIHILGY
+168 LNRHNEWGIHILGY
-182 MDTES
+182 LDTDAEH
-187 EQVGEPV
+187 VGEFV
-194 LEGKV
+194 EQGKV
-199 LGTVHEIEKILTSQV
+199 LGTVDEIEKVLTSQV

-224 SSLSF
+224 SSLRF
-229 MEEIVSACE
+229 MEEIVNACE

-256 RMQMVEMDGIP
+256 RMRMVEMDGIP

-275 QNEKMLL
+275 QNEEKLL

-288 LAIVLAAMPLI
+288 LILVLGTMPVI
-299 LPLMGLIALAIKIDD
+299 LPIMALTALAIKLDD
-314 GGPILFVQE
+314 GGPIFFVQQ

-328 KRLFPMLKFRSMVV
+328 KRIFPMLKFRSMVV

-360 NFKIAKDPRIT
+360 NFKIAHDPRIT
-371 KVGHFLRK
+371 RVGGFLRK

-405 QRDVEL
+405 MRDVEQ
-411 FDRGIQRKR
+411 FDKGIQRKR

-447 DLKYIDEWNLWMDF
+447 DLKYIDEWNLWMDL
-461 KILFLTI
+461 KILFKTV

>member
-1 MIKSGYLFDEKSRE
+1 MSSGYLFDEKSRE
-15 ISRLLFLL
+15 ISRLLLLL
-23 DVLLTLLVLLLVY
+23 DVLLNLLVLVLLYQVRVY
-36 RTRQYLGLESS
+36 YNLESAKE
-47 TGLAAH
+47 LPAY
-53 VALLPILGVPLG
+53 VALLVIMGVPLG
-65 YFLTRF
+65 FFLIRF

-77 RVVSLA
+77 RVVSLL
-83 KYAYMVVK
+83 KYVYIVSK
-91 AFVISLAVL
+91 AFVISLAFL
-100 VGILFFLKVDFVSRS
+100 MAILFFLKVDFVNRS
-115 FLIGFSLLS
+115 FLLEYTLLS
-124 ILVMVVVRGG
+124 ILVMVSVRAG

-144 QKGENY
+144 QKGVNY
-150 LKVLIIGTGRRAK
+150 LKVLIIGTGRRASH
-163 RLTEM
+163 LTEM
-168 LNLHNEWGIHILGY
+168 LNRHNEWGIHILGY
-182 MDTES
+182 LDTDVEHVS
-187 EQVGEPV
+187 DSALKSQVLGAVDEIEQV
-194 LEGKV
+194 
-199 LGTVHEIEKILTSQV
+199 LTSQV

-224 SSLSF
+224 GNLSY
-229 MEEIVSACE
+229 MEEIVNACE

-275 QNEKMLL
+275 QNERMLL
-282 IKRLMD
+282 VKRLMD
-288 LAIVLAAMPLI
+288 LTLVLATIPI
-299 LPLMGLIALAIKIDD
+299 IFPIMGLIALAIKIDD
-314 GGPILFVQE
+314 GGPIFFVQE

-342 DAEAKLK
+342 DAEARMK

-360 NFKIAKDPRIT
+360 NFKIAHDPRIT
-371 KVGHFLRK
+371 RVGRFIRK

-387 LLNVIRGHM
+387 LMNVIRGHM

-411 FDRGIQRKR
+411 FDRGVQRKR

-434 GRSNLSFEKWLEL
+434 GRSNLSFDRWLEL
-447 DLKYIDEWNLWMDF
+447 DLQYIDEWNLWMDL
-461 KILFLTI
+461 KILFKTI

>member
-1 MIKSGYLFDEKSRE
+1 MSVGYLFDEKSRE

-23 DVLLTLLVLLLVY
+23 DVLLTLLVMVVLY
-36 RTRQYLGLESS
+36 RVREYFGLEEGH
-47 TGLAAH
+47 TLPAY
-53 VALLPILGVPLG
+53 VALLIILGVPLNF
-65 YFLTRF
+65 FLTRF
-71 GAYQGL
+71 GAYRGL
-77 RVVSLA
+77 RVVALG
-83 KYAYMVVK
+83 KYAYMVSK
-91 AFVISLAVL
+91 SFIISISVL
-100 VGILFFLKVDFVSRS
+100 VAILFFLKVDFVSRS
-115 FLIGFSLLS
+115 FLLQFSLLS
-124 ILVMVVVRGG
+124 ILLMVSVRAG

-168 LNLHNEWGIHILGY
+168 LNRHNEWGIHILGY
-182 MDTES
+182 LDTDAEH
-187 EQVGEPV
+187 VGELV
-194 LEGKV
+194 EQAKV
-199 LGTVHEIEKILTSQV
+199 LGTVDEINAILTSQV

-224 SSLSF
+224 SSLRF
-229 MEEIVSACE
+229 MEEIVNACE
-238 EQGVRFRFMADV
+238 EQGVRFRLMADV
-250 FDLQVA
+250 FDMQVA
-256 RMQMVEMDGIP
+256 RMRMVEMDGIP

-275 QNEKMLL
+275 QNEDKLL
-282 IKRLMD
+282 VKRLMD
-288 LAIVLAAMPLI
+288 LILVLGTMPLI
-299 LPLMGLIALAIKIDD
+299 LPVMALTALAIKLDD
-314 GGPILFVQE
+314 GGPIFFVQQ

-328 KRLFPMLKFRSMVV
+328 KRIFPMLKFRSMVI

-360 NFKIAKDPRIT
+360 NFKITHDPRIT
-371 KVGHFLRK
+371 RVGRFLRK

-411 FDRGIQRKR
+411 FDQGIQRKR

-447 DLKYIDEWNLWMDF
+447 DLQYIDEWNLWMDL
-461 KILFLTI
+461 KILFKTV